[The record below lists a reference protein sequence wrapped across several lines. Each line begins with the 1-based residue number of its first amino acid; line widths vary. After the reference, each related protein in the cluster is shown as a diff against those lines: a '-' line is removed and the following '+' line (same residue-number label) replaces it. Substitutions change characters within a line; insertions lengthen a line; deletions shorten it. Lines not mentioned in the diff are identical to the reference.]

1 MKRHKSHTAPLAMR
15 AAMRATRDKLLPV
28 AGLLRT
34 MHAIVHALVECS
46 PELLLPAQAYADE
59 NSLFFWETSAKTNVN
74 VAEVFNDIAERLP
87 RAAAA
92 AAPQQSTGGITL
104 TEPAPEQKKKSSC
117 CSTA

>member
-1 MKRHKSHTAPLAMR
+1 MR
-15 AAMRATRDKLLPV
+15 
-28 AGLLRT
+28 
-34 MHAIVHALVECS
+34 C
-46 PELLLPAQAYADE
+46 AQAYAEE

-87 RAAAA
+87 RASA
-92 AAPQQSTGGITL
+92 AAPQQPTGGITL

>member
-1 MKRHKSHTAPLAMR
+1 MGTVACGRAHLKSAMR
-15 AAMRATRDKLLPV
+15 
-28 AGLLRT
+28 
-34 MHAIVHALVECS
+34 
-46 PELLLPAQAYADE
+46 AQAYAEE

>member
-1 MKRHKSHTAPLAMR
+1 MPHHGLGVIAELAQ
-15 AAMRATRDKLLPV
+15 TVKGPH
-28 AGLLRT
+28 
-34 MHAIVHALVECS
+34 MHGAFT
-46 PELLLPAQAYADE
+46 QAYADE

-74 VAEVFNDIAERLP
+74 VAEVFNDIADRLP

-92 AAPQQSTGGITL
+92 AAPQQPTGGITL